1 MSVLREIDDDDDDL
15 MMLRFLDSN
24 YFLLLLLLHLVLH
37 DDELIMNYDTLL
49 EIQKI
54 IATNYGL

>member
-1 MSVLREIDDDDDDL
+1 VSVLREIDDDDDDL

-24 YFLLLLLLHLVLH
+24 YFLLLLLHLVLH

>member
-24 YFLLLLLLHLVLH
+24 YFLLLLLHLVLH

-54 IATNYGL
+54 IATNYSL